1 MTAIK
6 VVLILLCL
14 IVAFLCHV
22 VAKLVERTDAL
33 KKKIKDMSDET
44 AVKSTSAYM
53 VNSRLAK
60 LEKSTELLQQEYII
74 NSNKISRLFAET
86 RAKKDIS
93 VFDSR

>member
-1 MTAIK
+1 MTGIK
-6 VVLILLCL
+6 VILILLCL

-44 AVKSTSAYM
+44 ANKSTSAYM

-93 VFDSR
+93 AFDSR

>member
-1 MTAIK
+1 MTGIK
-6 VVLILLCL
+6 VTLILLCL
-14 IVAFLCHV
+14 IVAFLCHT

-33 KKKIKDMSDET
+33 KKKVKDMSDET